1 MQSKYLVM
9 KSLFCKIWQQNIKI
23 IWIFHKIVL
32 SLQPIRKTP
41 ICMKHSFSII
51 LLCALCAC
59 SQKQVPL
66 YTIGISLDAND
77 HWRHKLSEEIAREAN
92 KHPNVKLIWCQADN
106 DVEQQGKQIDSLAQV
121 SCDLIIVSTDIPD
134 KIDPY
139 VNKAF
144 EVGIPIIVST
154 KTNCYTAFI
163 GTDNRRVGV
172 LLGKAIVDYA
182 TQLHYS
188 VKKPLKVI
196 EIEGKQIQEST
207 KQRHLGLT
215 AILDT
220 TPNIQLLCSVSGEW
234 ISEKA
239 YTISDSLIRL
249 YPDIQVIVAHNDIM
263 ARAAYR
269 AAKALHPD
277 KEYYILGVDAIADG
291 GEGLVS
297 IISGE
302 INASVSNYSQGDL
315 MVQTALKIL
324 KCQPYERNH
333 YVPSEIVTH
342 SSQGLMNRMANE
354 ITDDKQN
361 ILFLSNEIKHIWTE
375 ANQLRTII
383 VILVISLVILAM
395 LFIVFLCVSH
405 SRLKKQVE
413 RAKNAQMKYQQHQ
426 IDLISSE
433 LLKVKNQQSQSEK
446 FIKDLKQIMLT
457 HMDDPSFNID
467 LLSSE
472 LGVSRAQLFRK
483 VKSYIG
489 ITPVEFM
496 QQMRMK
502 KAQQLLQET
511 DLSIQQIAYSVGI
524 QSPSY
529 FTQQYKKT
537 FGILPTKESRCN
549 T

>member
-1 MQSKYLVM
+1 
-9 KSLFCKIWQQNIKI
+9 
-23 IWIFHKIVL
+23 
-32 SLQPIRKTP
+32 
-41 ICMKHSFSII
+41 MKHTFVIL

-59 SQKQVPL
+59 SQKQTPF
-66 YTIGISLDAND
+66 YTIGVSLDAND
-77 HWRHKLSEEIAREAN
+77 HWRQKLREEIAREAN
-92 KHPNVKLIWCQADN
+92 KHPNVKLLWCQADN
-106 DVEQQGKQIDSLAQV
+106 DAVQQGRQIDSLVQS
-121 SCDLIIVSTDIPD
+121 SCDLIIISTDIPD
-134 KIDPY
+134 KINPY

-144 EVGIPIIVST
+144 EKGVPIIVST
-154 KTNCYTAFI
+154 KTNLYTAFI
-163 GTDNRRVGV
+163 GTDNHKVGV
-172 LLGKAIVDYA
+172 LLGQAIVDYA
-182 TQLHYS
+182 EQHCYS
-188 VKKPLKVI
+188 DRRPLNVI
-196 EIEGKQIQEST
+196 EIKGKNIQESV

-215 AILDT
+215 KILDT
-220 TPNIQLLCSVSGEW
+220 TPSVQLLCSVSGEW
-234 ISEKA
+234 ISERA
-239 YTISDSLIRL
+239 YAISDSLIRL

-291 GEGLVS
+291 GEGLAS

-324 KCQPYERNH
+324 KHQPYERDH
-333 YVPSEIVTH
+333 YIPSDIVTH

-361 ILFLSNEIKHIWTE
+361 IRFLSNEIQHIWTE
-375 ANQLRTII
+375 ANQLRAII
-383 VILVISLVILAM
+383 VILIISLSIIVI

-405 SRLKKQVE
+405 SRLRKQVE

-446 FIKDLKQIMLT
+446 FIKDLKQIMIT
-457 HMDDPSFNID
+457 HMDDPSFNVD

-496 QQMRMK
+496 QQLRMK

-529 FTQQYKKT
+529 FTQQYKKA
-537 FGILPTKESRCN
+537 FGILPTKEIRG
-549 T
+549 